1 MGEFIAVMMAAAG
14 FVAVIMVFVVIVK
27 QFLYVGRPNEILI
40 FSGRDRLRADGS
52 HVGFRTVIGGRTI
65 KIPILETVN
74 RMDLR
79 VIPVTISIEGAYSQG
94 GIPLN
99 VHAIANVKLSSDPDK
114 IDNAIERFLGR
125 DRNEVARVARETL
138 EGNLRGVLAN
148 LTPEQV
154 NEDRL
159 GFVKDLRDDVEPDFE
174 KLGLHLD
181 TLKIQSVS
189 DTRDYLESI
198 GRKRLAEILK
208 QAEVAESNAMK
219 AAEESEAQERGR
231 SEVARREAQAQIQK
245 AQNELRQ
252 LTADLELDAKSEEEK
267 ATARALAA
275 RAEAEQEL
283 QKVRTDLETIRL
295 EADVVIPARTEK
307 TAREI
312 IAAGEAAEIAEK
324 GRALAEVLRMMTLV
338 WAEAGDAALDVF
350 MLNRMEEIMQKVA
363 EAARQVE
370 VRQVAL
376 IDSGDGTS
384 LPNYVSS
391 FPKIVASI
399 FDEMRSTIGLDI
411 SGALQGR
418 AGDGSLGSLSSSTPL
433 SGASFATSQSLETPS
448 RGTLS
453 SNLDEASR
461 TRLGQEL
468 RPTRTTGINPA
479 LSPAQQE
486 ALRELSPPS
495 RGVAGLQEEEYKMRS
510 DTPSSPPQNE
520 SEEIGNYK
528 TEQLSAIPPGS
539 LSNPSRTTTAPT
551 QDTRPSFASLQQRL
565 SGSLD
570 KANDPKDQ
578 DDTDS

>member
-1 MGEFIAVMMAAAG
+1 MEGFIIVSMSAAA
-14 FVAVIMVFVVIVK
+14 VVGALMFLVLLAK

-40 FSGRDRLRADGS
+40 FSGRDRIRADGS
-52 HVGFRTVIGGRTI
+52 HVGFRTVIGGRTL
-65 KIPILETVN
+65 KIPIFETVN
-74 RMDLR
+74 QMDLR
-79 VIPVTISIEGAYSQG
+79 IIPVTISIEGAYSQG

-99 VHAIANVKLSSDPDK
+99 VHAIANVKLSSDPNK

-125 DRNEVARVARETL
+125 DRDEVARVARETL

-159 GFVKDLRDDVEPDFE
+159 GFVKDLREDVEPDFE

-189 DTRDYLESI
+189 DSRDYLESI

-219 AAEESEAQERGR
+219 ESEELEAKEQGR

-267 ATARALAA
+267 ALARALAA

-295 EADVVIPARTEK
+295 EADVVIPARTQK

-324 GRALAEVLRMMTLV
+324 GRALAEVLRMMTAV

-350 MLNRMEEIMQKVA
+350 MLNRMEDIMKKVSD
-363 EAARQVE
+363 AARQVQ
-370 VRQVAL
+370 VREVAL
-376 IDSGDGTS
+376 IDSGDGMS

-391 FPKIVASI
+391 FPKIVSSL
-399 FDEMRSTIGLDI
+399 FDEMHRTVGLDI
-411 SGALQGR
+411 GGAMRGRDGIEGSSYPITSSNPPRKPSAEASAPAITSSPSSSALDAISSQQSSYVSAMSSGLRQSGAN
-418 AGDGSLGSLSSSTPL
+418 P
-433 SGASFATSQSLETPS
+433 
-448 RGTLS
+448 TLS
-453 SNLDEASR
+453 
-461 TRLGQEL
+461 Q
-468 RPTRTTGINPA
+468 
-479 LSPAQQE
+479 AQQD
-486 ALRELSPPS
+486 ALRELSPE
-495 RGVAGLQEEEYKMRS
+495 V
-510 DTPSSPPQNE
+510 SS
-520 SEEIGNYK
+520 SK
-528 TEQLSAIPPGS
+528 TEQLAAISRDDVPES
-539 LSNPSRTTTAPT
+539 LSSSSVPT
-551 QDTRPSFASLQQRL
+551 EDTRPSFASLQRRMSQVL
-565 SGSLD
+565 
-570 KANDPKDQ
+570 NPKGD
-578 DDTDS
+578 DDTSDD

>member
-1 MGEFIAVMMAAAG
+1 MSEFIVVMMAAAG
-14 FVAVIMVFVVIVK
+14 FVGALMVLVVVLK

-40 FSGRDRLRADGS
+40 FSGRDRIREDGS
-52 HVGFRTVIGGRTI
+52 HVGFRTVIGGRTVR
-65 KIPILETVN
+65 IPIFETVE

-79 VIPVTISIEGAYSQG
+79 TIPVTISIEGAYSQG

-99 VHAIANVKLSSDPDK
+99 VHAIANIKLSSDSRK

-159 GFVKDLRDDVEPDFE
+159 GFVKDLRNDVEPDFE

-219 AAEESEAQERGR
+219 ASEEREAKEQGR

-324 GRALAEVLRMMTLV
+324 GRALAEVLRMMTAV

-363 EAARQVE
+363 EAAKQVE

-391 FPKIVASI
+391 FPKIVASL
-399 FDEMRSTIGLDI
+399 FDEMRSTVGLDI
-411 SGALQGR
+411 SGALHG
-418 AGDGSLGSLSSSTPL
+418 
-433 SGASFATSQSLETPS
+433 
-448 RGTLS
+448 RGTLEGKS
-453 SNLDEASR
+453 FAVPQKTSTPSTKDAATTAPPKLDAKSTPSIQE
-461 TRLGQEL
+461 EL
-468 RPTRTTGINPA
+468 RPTRTTGINPT

-486 ALRELSPPS
+486 ALRQLSPAS
-495 RGVAGLQEEEYKMRS
+495 RGAGADLEEGHI
-510 DTPSSPPQNE
+510 P
-520 SEEIGNYK
+520 K
-528 TEQLSAIPPGS
+528 TEKLSAIPPLQTPGDYPQVK
-539 LSNPSRTTTAPT
+539 PSE
-551 QDTRPSFASLQQRL
+551 DTRPSFASLQQRM
-565 SGSLD
+565 SSVFSSD
-570 KANDPKDQ
+570 DDNDPSKP
-578 DDTDS
+578 

>member
-1 MGEFIAVMMAAAG
+1 MEGFILVSMSAAA
-14 FVAVIMVFVVIVK
+14 FVGALMFLVLVVK
-27 QFLYVGRPNEILI
+27 QFLYVGRPHEILI
-40 FSGRDRLRADGS
+40 FSGRDRIRSDGS
-52 HVGFRTVIGGRTI
+52 HVGFRTVIGGRTLRV
-65 KIPILETVN
+65 PILETVDK
-74 RMDLR
+74 MDLR

-99 VHAIANVKLSSDPDK
+99 VHAIANVKLSSDPNK

-125 DRNEVARVARETL
+125 DRAEVAQVARETL

-159 GFVKDLRDDVEPDFE
+159 GFVKDLREDVEPDFE

-219 AAEESEAQERGR
+219 EAEELEAKEQGR

-267 ATARALAA
+267 ALARALAA

-295 EADVVIPARTEK
+295 EADVVIPARTQK

-324 GRALAEVLRMMTLV
+324 GRALAEVLRMMTAV

-350 MLNRMEEIMQKVA
+350 MLNRMEEIMKKVA
-363 EAARQVE
+363 DAARQVQ
-370 VRQVAL
+370 VREVAL

-391 FPKIVASI
+391 FPKIVSSL
-399 FDEMRSTIGLDI
+399 FDEMHHTVGLDI
-411 SGALQGR
+411 AGAMRGREGIESGSSFPITGSNPPRKPVASEPAPKIESSTSAFDALTSSESPYVS
-418 AGDGSLGSLSSSTPL
+418 SLGSSSL
-433 SGASFATSQSLETPS
+433 RQSGA
-448 RGTLS
+448 
-453 SNLDEASR
+453 
-461 TRLGQEL
+461 
-468 RPTRTTGINPA
+468 NPA
-479 LSPAQQE
+479 LTPAQKE
-486 ALRELSPPS
+486 ALRELSP
-495 RGVAGLQEEEYKMRS
+495 
-510 DTPSSPPQNE
+510 E
-520 SEEIGNYK
+520 SGGSK
-528 TEQLSAIPPGS
+528 TEQLSAVGREPEAPES
-539 LSNPSRTTTAPT
+539 LSSASTPSE
-551 QDTRPSFASLQQRL
+551 DTRPSFASLQRRMSQVL
-565 SGSLD
+565 NPSDED
-570 KANDPKDQ
+570 KKD
-578 DDTDS
+578 D

>member
-1 MGEFIAVMMAAAG
+1 MSELIIAMMAAAG
-14 FVAVIMVFVVIVK
+14 LVGFIMVLVLFVK
-27 QFLYVGRPNEILI
+27 QILYVGRPNEILI
-40 FSGRDRLRADGS
+40 FSGRDRLRSDGS
-52 HVGFRTVIGGRTI
+52 NVGFRTVIGGRTY

-74 RMDLR
+74 SMDLR

-99 VHAIANVKLSSDPDK
+99 VHAIANVKLSSDPEK

-159 GFVKDLRDDVEPDFE
+159 GFVKDLREDVEPDFE

-219 AAEESEAQERGR
+219 VAEESEAQEQGR

-324 GRALAEVLRMMTLV
+324 GRALAEVLRMMTQV

-399 FDEMRSTIGLDI
+399 FEEMRSTIGIDI

-418 AGDGSLGSLSSSTPL
+418 EGGYAGTSSTLTGSSFSTTSQAPQSGLESSSRGSLSS
-433 SGASFATSQSLETPS
+433 
-448 RGTLS
+448 
-453 SNLDEASR
+453 LDEQSR
-461 TRLGQEL
+461 SRLGQEL

-495 RGVAGLQEEEYKMRS
+495 RGAAGIQEEEYKMRS
-510 DTPSSPPQNE
+510 EGPSSYHVE
-520 SEEIGNYK
+520 VDSLGNHK
-528 TEQLSAIPPGS
+528 TEQLAAIPGS
-539 LSNPSRTTTAPT
+539 LSPDSARVSTPT
-551 QDTRPSFASLQQRL
+551 QDTRPSFASLQQRM
-565 SGSLD
+565 SGSLQD
-570 KANDPKDQ
+570 RKDNDPN
-578 DDTDS
+578 DDKGS